1 MTESWVTTKVMADY
15 FAISVQTLR
24 KRWGF
29 SSGYLVECEH
39 WPVGSPQSKK

>member
-24 KRWGF
+24 KRWGGV
-29 SSGYLVECEH
+29 SGFHVECEH
-39 WPVGSPQSKK
+39 WRVGISQSKK

>member
-1 MTESWVTTKVMADY
+1 MVESWVTTKVMADY

-24 KRWGF
+24 KRWGG

-39 WPVGSPQSKK
+39 WRVGIPQSEK